1 MPTVSTA
8 LTKILGI
15 KHPIL
20 LAPMGSASGGILA
33 AAVSH
38 AGGLGFNRRVGEI
51 FEEDGCLGVVSPLR
65 RYSLYPSSHLPLS
78 VIPAKAGTQLSMY
91 GTLKSKARH
100 AALGP
105 DFHRDD
111 GIGRGEK

>member
-1 MPTVSTA
+1 MPTISTT

-38 AGGLGFNRRVGEI
+38 AGGLWFIGSGYADSALMGYFSMTRRAISRSGYSDMSHSSGFTTTE
-51 FEEDGCLGVVSPLR
+51 P
-65 RYSLYPSSHLPLS
+65 
-78 VIPAKAGTQLSMY
+78 
-91 GTLKSKARH
+91 
-100 AALGP
+100 
-105 DFHRDD
+105 
-111 GIGRGEK
+111 

>member
-65 RYSLYPSSHLPLS
+65 RSTPSIRHPTSLYPSSRRKP
-78 VIPAKAGTQLSMY
+78 
-91 GTLKSKARH
+91 
-100 AALGP
+100 GP
-105 DFHRDD
+105 SFQCT
-111 GIGRGEK
+111 GP